1 MSTNLKK
8 KSSKLEKKE
17 KKKTVPGQ
25 ILGEDWPDKN
35 SAKCYEAA
43 RLRVLDRH
51 RSTKPTTAP
60 RNLNGVR
67 SLGAPTYP
75 LVTECSVHKT
85 AGDAWR
91 ALARRLI
98 QTHLD
103 AAV

>member
-67 SLGAPTYP
+67 SLGAPTHP
-75 LVTECSVHKT
+75 LVTVFTERPVI
-85 AGDAWR
+85 GDGPR
-91 ALARRLI
+91 PG
-98 QTHLD
+98 
-103 AAV
+103 V